1 MQGKPWGISTPV
13 WESLPNVNVT
23 LHTACSSIAVG
34 DAVFMC
40 AGLLTGVVL

>member
-23 LHTACSSIAVG
+23 LHTACSAVG